1 MREGGPEAAGD
12 RRPIAAR
19 ELRLVKAVAS
29 WMARRGFSAN
39 GISVAGMGFGVLAG
53 VFFFLTS
60 RLPESSRLLWITGA
74 VCVQC
79 RLLANMF
86 DGMVAIARGTAS
98 KVGELFNEVPDRV
111 SDAATL
117 IGLGWAAGGDVRL
130 GLGAA
135 LAAVMTAY
143 VRAVGKGAGAP
154 SEFCGPMA
162 KQQRMFTATVV
173 AVYCALAPV
182 DWQQI
187 PLGAS
192 SASSV
197 GLPAV
202 ALFVILLGSLAGAVR
217 RLSRIA
223 SSLSSGQRGTR

>member
-1 MREGGPEAAGD
+1 MSEAGREAAGD

-19 ELRLVKAVAS
+19 ELRVVQAVAS

-39 GISVAGMGFGVLAG
+39 GISVAGMVFGVLAG

-60 RLPESSRLLWITGA
+60 RLPESSRLLWIAGA

-79 RLLANMF
+79 RLMANMF
-86 DGMVAIARGTAS
+86 DGMVAIERGTAS

-182 DWQQI
+182 AWQQI
-187 PLGAS
+187 PLGAWT
-192 SASSV
+192 A

-202 ALFVILLGSLAGAVR
+202 ALFVILIGSLAGAAR
-217 RLSRIA
+217 RLGRIA
-223 SSLSSGQRGTR
+223 SSLSGRQGGAQ